1 MRKFLVPLV
10 LLATAAP
17 ALAQEGPPRW
27 TFGAM
32 LADRDA
38 PYRGLDE
45 GLLFVPLVRFEG
57 ERAYLRGL
65 RGGWRLVDHE
75 RFEFALVA
83 QARLDGYEAEDSDF
97 LAGMDDRKFSLD
109 LGVASTWTSKK
120 LGALDLAVVAD
131 AFDRSG
137 GVEATANWSVLFR
150 AGGWTVIPGAL
161 LRWQSSDVVDY
172 YFGVRSDEA
181 LPGRPAYAGDSALT
195 PELSVLVSRPLSE
208 RWTLFARVGQA
219 WLPSEISSSPIVD
232 DDSSTSL
239 FVAIGYSPRPR

>member
-1 MRKFLVPLV
+1 MRNALLTLT
-10 LLATAAP
+10 LLAVAAP
-17 ALAQEGPPRW
+17 AFAQEGPPRW

-32 LADRDA
+32 VADRDA

-65 RGGWRLVDHE
+65 RGGWRLVDDE
-75 RFEFALVA
+75 GFEFALIA
-83 QARLDGYEAEDSDF
+83 QARLDGYKAEDSDF

-109 LGVASTWTSKK
+109 LGAAATFTSKK

-131 AFDRSG
+131 TFDRSG
-137 GVEATANWSVLFR
+137 GYEATAAWNVLFK

-172 YFGVRSDEA
+172 YFGVRPDEA
-181 LPGRPAYAGDSALT
+181 LPGRPAYSGDSALT

-208 RWTLFARVGQA
+208 RWTLFARAGQA
-219 WLPSEISSSPIVD
+219 WLPSEISNSPIVA

-239 FVAIGYSPRPR
+239 FVAIGYSPR